1 MKIRYFIITAFLWAC
16 AACNKD
22 IAVMPVTFDV
32 AVAKNNGT
40 KTTVFSANDTAR
52 FNFVGNP
59 DMITYFS
66 GEAGKNYDFI
76 NRVSAAGKPQL
87 QFKTVRANGAQPNSL
102 SLLVSSDFKGVA
114 TKQTYGVMVRDT
126 AATNAN
132 IAAAQW
138 TDITARAALSTGA
151 TAAMPSGIIDL
162 SDFLTQGK
170 PVYIAFKYSAAAGS
184 IQSKWTISALSL
196 NNVLPD
202 GAVYTIANL
211 NAHTTSFANYGN
223 VNYGPGWSVSSV
235 PVDPSRSA
243 IKYDWIYTDRTSL
256 VITGAATA
264 ALAAVSAEA
273 WAITGPIDLT
283 RVMPDKGIAIKEISA
298 TLPSYSYNYTAAGVY
313 TAVFVASNH
322 TAGGTST
329 TVKKITLT
337 INP

>member
-102 SLLVSSDFKGVA
+102 SLLV
-114 TKQTYGVMVRDT
+114 
-126 AATNAN
+126 
-132 IAAAQW
+132 
-138 TDITARAALSTGA
+138 
-151 TAAMPSGIIDL
+151 L

-170 PVYIAFKYSAAAGS
+170 PIYIAFKYSAAAGS